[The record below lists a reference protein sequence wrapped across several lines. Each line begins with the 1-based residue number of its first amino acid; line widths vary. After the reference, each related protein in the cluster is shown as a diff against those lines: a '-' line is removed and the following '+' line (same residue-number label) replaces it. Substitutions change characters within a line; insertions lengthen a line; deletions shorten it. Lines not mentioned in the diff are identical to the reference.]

1 MYKSVM
7 NKKLHVKVGDNVKVI
22 SGNEKGKTGR
32 VIAID
37 RVKERASIEGV
48 NMIKKHQKPSAQNPQ
63 GGIIETEG
71 TVHISNLMVIDGAG
85 NATRIGRKIND
96 AGKSVRYSKKSQ
108 EEL

>member
-1 MYKSVM
+1 MYKSDM
-7 NKKLHVKVGDNVKVI
+7 RKKLHVKVGDNVKVL

-37 RVKERASIEGV
+37 RIKERASVEGL
-48 NMIKKHQKPSAQNPQ
+48 NMVKKHQKPSAQNPQ
-63 GGIIETEG
+63 GGINEVEG
-71 TVHISNLMVIDGAG
+71 TLHISNLMVVDAAG
-85 NATRIGRKIND
+85 NATRIGRRTND